1 MSREEEFFRRSTLV
15 AADWSGLG
23 RLGGHLISTPDF
35 TPGAEEQEHKGS
47 NGNTCRFGD
56 GDAEGEDEGCI
67 EEGTGVVEGDG
78 G

>member
-1 MSREEEFFRRSTLV
+1 LSCEKEFFRRSTLV
-15 AADWSGLG
+15 AADLEK
-23 RLGGHLISTPDF
+23 LGGHLISTPDF

-67 EEGTGVVEGDG
+67 EEGTRVVEGDG